1 MNNFDNSLT
10 RLAPK
15 TFQLKII
22 PYFKFISSLLSDF
35 LDNRTL
41 DAIIHNAERTF
52 ISKINS
58 KDREILL
65 EQFQYFRKDMSLF
78 FEQIKTMRQ
87 ILVRIDVITK
97 NQEQADFLEKM
108 SAHPICRKIL
118 EDIGCRSMII
128 GGRMTIWKRLTR
140 QETWRHGKLNTFF
153 SNLSLYLKKKFA
165 SFYIP
170 RNSEILLHGQVQ
182 DIFAEALYNPEFG
195 KPELSAVDKVVEEIC
210 AELAAEIKNMSPA
223 GSTSNTKS
231 A

>member
-10 RLAPK
+10 RLSPK

-41 DAIIHNAERTF
+41 DAIIHNAERAF
-52 ISKINS
+52 ISK
-58 KDREILL
+58 KTTK

-78 FEQIKTMRQ
+78 LEQIKTMRQ

-118 EDIGCRSMII
+118 QDMGCRSMII

-153 SNLSLYLKKKFA
+153 SNLSLYLKKNFA
-165 SFYIP
+165 SFHIP
-170 RNSEILLHGQVQ
+170 RNSEIVLHGQVQ
-182 DIFAEALYNPEFG
+182 DIFAEALSNPEFG
-195 KPELSAVDKVVEEIC
+195 KPEFSAVDKVVQEIY
-210 AELAAEIKNMSPA
+210 AELASEIKNMSPA
-223 GSTSNTKS
+223 GTTCITKS